1 MRINKYLALNLNI
14 SRREADKL
22 IQNKLIKINGIN
34 AELGQ
39 IINEED
45 VLTYKNEIIS
55 TITKHRYYKFYK
67 PKNYISSRTSQGNGK
82 TIYDLIKNKNLKY
95 SGRLDKDSEGLM
107 LLSTD
112 GTWLNDYSH
121 PSKEIDKQYIVNTE
135 TPNIDLTK
143 FKKTITDNKETLNIY
158 SIVKKSEKEYHVV
171 LKTGKNREIRRIFEY
186 NNIKITNL
194 KRTSIGKYTLGNMN
208 IGEIKEIKSWK
219 EL

>member
-1 MRINKYLALNLNI
+1 MRINKFLALNLNI

-22 IQNKLIKINGIN
+22 IKNKQIKVNGIN
-34 AELGQ
+34 AELGH
-39 IINEED
+39 IVNDEE
-45 VLTYKNEIIS
+45 VLSYKNVIIS

-67 PKNYISSRTSQGNGK
+67 PRNYISSRTSQGNGK

-112 GTWLNDYSH
+112 GKWLNENSH
-121 PSKEIDKQYIVNTE
+121 PSKEIKKEYIVT
-135 TPNIDLTK
+135 TDSPNIDLNK
-143 FKKTITDNKETLNIY
+143 FKKTFIDKKEKLKIH
-158 SIVKKSEKEYHVV
+158 SIDKKSEKEYYVV

-194 KRTSIGKYTLGNMN
+194 KRISIGKHNIGNMN
-208 IGEIKEIKSWK
+208 LGDIKEIK
-219 EL
+219 L

>member
-22 IQNKLIKINGIN
+22 IQNKQIKINGIN

-55 TITKHRYYKFYK
+55 TITKHIYYKFYK

-112 GTWLNDYSH
+112 GTWLNDNSH
-121 PSKEIDKQYIVNTE
+121 PSKEIDKEYIVTTE
-135 TPNIDLTK
+135 TPNIDLSK
-143 FKKTITDNKETLNIY
+143 FKKTITNNKEILNIY
-158 SIVKKSEKEYHVV
+158 SIVKKSEKVYHVV
-171 LKTGKNREIRRIFEY
+171 LKTGKNREIRRIFEH

-194 KRTSIGKYTLGNMN
+194 KRISIGNHTLGNMN
-208 IGEIKEIKSWK
+208 IGEIKEIKI
-219 EL
+219 

>member
-112 GTWLNDYSH
+112 GTWLNDNSH
-121 PSKEIDKQYIVNTE
+121 PSKEIDKEYIVNTE
-135 TPNIDLTK
+135 NPNIDLTK

-208 IGEIKEIKSWK
+208 IGEIKEIKS
-219 EL
+219 